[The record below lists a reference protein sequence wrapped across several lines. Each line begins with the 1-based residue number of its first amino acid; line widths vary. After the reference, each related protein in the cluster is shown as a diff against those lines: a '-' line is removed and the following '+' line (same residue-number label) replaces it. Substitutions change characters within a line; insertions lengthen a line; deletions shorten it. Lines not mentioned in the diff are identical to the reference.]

1 MNQKDKEFLDKLKNA
16 GKQANFFSFKL
27 EYNGSVLIAKRDFS
41 ADKYSPESIQ
51 KSSLHFILVDCMRQ
65 IQEELK
71 KSEQKNKSDKE

>member
-16 GKQANFFSFKL
+16 GKQANFFSLKL